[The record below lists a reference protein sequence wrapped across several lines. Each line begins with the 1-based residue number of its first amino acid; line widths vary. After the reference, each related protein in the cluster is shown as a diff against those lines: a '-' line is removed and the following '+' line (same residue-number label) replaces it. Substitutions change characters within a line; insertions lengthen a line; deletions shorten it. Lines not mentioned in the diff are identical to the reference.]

1 MNRQFDRA
9 YELLADY
16 EYYWVHIVPSY
27 CYLEIRSTGT
37 LPVGLG
43 PTTGHI
49 LIDPGHH
56 ILGSRYGPNITILY
70 LVDNSTFGLRQIC
83 QVTERTVLVN
93 RLQDP

>member
-1 MNRQFDRA
+1 MNRQSDRA

-16 EYYWVHIVPSY
+16 EYCWVHTVPSY

-56 ILGSRYGPNITILY
+56 VQGSRYGPNITILY
-70 LVDNSTFGLRQIC
+70 LVDNSTFGLRQTCPISGL
-83 QVTERTVLVN
+83 TILRY